1 MRFLLMMML
10 CLTSLLSR
18 AAQHEHPANAGCDQ
32 YPWDMNREWSLMIT
46 DQVPMKSAAA
56 MDPESRFI
64 PLDRRVQF
72 ALHPSERVRL
82 AAVPEKTNAGITYA
96 GMGLIRLPFGK
107 KYRISVNQHAWI
119 NVIGPKGSVPASKF
133 AMLEGCER
141 LVKTVIFPLESE
153 TDYWVQISGSAQPE
167 IALLITLDR

>member
-1 MRFLLMMML
+1 MRFIVLLIL
-10 CLTSLLSR
+10 ALSIMSTR
-18 AAQHEHPANAGCDQ
+18 AAGHDHQGNAGCDQ

-46 DQVPMKSAAA
+46 DPVPIESLAAIA
-56 MDPESRFI
+56 PESRYI

-82 AAVPEKTNAGITYA
+82 AAIPEKTNAGVTYA
-96 GMGLIRLPFGK
+96 GMGSLRLPFGK
-107 KYRISVNQHAWI
+107 KYRISTDKHAWI
-119 NVIGPKGSVPASKF
+119 DVVGPKGLVPASKF
-133 AMLEGCER
+133 AMLTGCER

-153 TDYWVQISGSAQPE
+153 TDYWVQITGSADPE